1 MDNSE
6 IKRLIIHT
14 SSQACGLITLWGIT
28 NYFDKAYDPE
38 IITGSFNFL
47 GKKIALT
54 TKMFYKITLL
64 TSAVLW
70 TSNILKR
77 I

>member
-47 GKKIALT
+47 GIKIALS
-54 TKMFYKITLL
+54 TKIFYKMSFL
-64 TSAVLW
+64 TSLVLC

-77 I
+77 T